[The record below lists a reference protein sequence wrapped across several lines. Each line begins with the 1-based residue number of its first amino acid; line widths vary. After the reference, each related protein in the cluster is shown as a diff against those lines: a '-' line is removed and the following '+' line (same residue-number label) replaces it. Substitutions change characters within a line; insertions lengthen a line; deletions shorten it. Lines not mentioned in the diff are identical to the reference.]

1 MSSKAVSYSTKK
13 STGHGRYKP
22 RATKPAGEI
31 GGPENVYVNN
41 QPVIFGEQ
49 TEGDFAGP
57 GSEWAPHTP
66 PPNDSHA
73 RRDTQQEIEAQRTSV
88 RAGATVFVN
97 GKPISR
103 IGDDVESSKA
113 DGIAGGSENVFV
125 GDETG
130 VDLNIPAV
138 AAVVEGD
145 DHDVEEPGS
154 GHAYIQSQID
164 AGRLSTDDIKK
175 QALLN
180 KTAEDTSPAKPPG
193 PLSKSCADIASLT
206 PFPTGSAID
215 NIVLT
220 PNYTVGKLTRSP
232 NVTFDNPLRSGQ
244 VGLSVEEICCNL
256 KLLAVNCIEPIRAQ
270 YATAFVTNTFRLSNG
285 KNSQHHKGMAAD
297 IQFRGLAKAQYF
309 AVAQWIRDNV
319 SYDQLLLEYKTTG
332 TGLPWIHISFNKD
345 NQRKQVLTLLNDVT
359 YGQGLIQL
367 A

>member
-1 MSSKAVSYSTKK
+1 MSSKAISFAGKK
-13 STGHGRYKP
+13 STGHDSYKP
-22 RATKPAGEI
+22 RTTNDAGALD
-31 GGPENVYVNN
+31 GPENVYVEN
-41 QPVIFGEQ
+41 QPVVFGSLD
-49 TEGDFAGP
+49 GKN
-57 GSEWAPHTP
+57 GSKWKPHTP
-66 PPNDSHA
+66 PPNDNHA
-73 RRDTQQEIEAQRTSV
+73 KQIPVPDEVDNQRTSP

-103 IGDDVESSKA
+103 VGDNIEVSEA
-113 DGIAGGSENVFV
+113 DGIAGGSSTVFA

-130 VDLNIPAV
+130 VDLNIPSV

-145 DHDVEEPGS
+145 DADVEEPGS
-154 GHAYIQSQID
+154 GYAYVQAQIN
-164 AGRLSTDDIKK
+164 AGRISTDDIKK

-193 PLSKSCADIASLT
+193 PLSKSCADIASIT
-206 PFPTGSAID
+206 PFPTGAAID

-220 PNYTVGKLTRSP
+220 PNYTVGKLTRTP
-232 NVTFDNPLRSGQ
+232 NVTFDHPVRNGQ
-244 VGLSVEEICCNL
+244 SGLSVEEICCNL

-270 YATAFVTNTFRLSNG
+270 YATAFVTNTFRVANG
-285 KNSQHHKGMAAD
+285 GKSQHHKGQAAD
-297 IQFRGLAKAQYF
+297 IQFRGMAKAEYYKI
-309 AVAQWIRDNV
+309 AQWIRDNV

-345 NQRKQVLTLLNDVT
+345 NQRKQVLTLLNDRT